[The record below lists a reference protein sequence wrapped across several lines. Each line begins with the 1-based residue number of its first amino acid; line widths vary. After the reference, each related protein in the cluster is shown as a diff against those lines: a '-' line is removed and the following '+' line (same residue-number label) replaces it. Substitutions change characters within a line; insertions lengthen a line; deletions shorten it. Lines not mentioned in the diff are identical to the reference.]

1 MKEFKEKFIKKKLYP
16 EIKAEQ
22 ALINDLDLMGKSCLN
37 QSLEDECED
46 NWSKY
51 LEDTNVSVE

>member
-22 ALINDLDLMGKSCLN
+22 ALINDLDLMGNSCLN
-37 QSLEDECED
+37 
-46 NWSKY
+46 
-51 LEDTNVSVE
+51 